1 MQQLGGEQPGLAVP
15 PASPAFRER
24 RGWREAWRQIKRDR
38 FLYALAALP
47 LLYFVIF
54 QYLPMAGVIIA
65 FQDYDPFLGL
75 YDMFRLDRWVGL
87 KHFRNF
93 FDSIFFWNVMRNTV
107 VISLYKLVFGFP
119 LPIILA
125 LLINELRMRVFQRT
139 VQTISYLP
147 HFFSMVVAAGIVR
160 AMLTPQGGLLNQLV
174 VSLGGEPKAYLTD
187 PDLFRSII
195 VTMDVWQHAGWN
207 SIIYLAAMA
216 TINPEMYEAAAMDGA
231 NRFHRMWH
239 VTLPSIA
246 FAIVITLIFRI
257 GGMLNAGFEQILL
270 LYSPSTYSVSDII
283 DTYVYR
289 AGLIG
294 RQYSFGAAV
303 GLFKSLLAFIMMYI
317 ANKIAHNLGKRD
329 SGRIAAMKYSRREKI
344 FDWIN
349 IIFLTLITLLFL
361 LPFLS
366 VVSTSL
372 ISGRE
377 YALRGLFIL
386 YPQKPVLTS
395 YHLLLGQGSLVLN
408 SYVVTFARVTIGTG
422 LNLLLTFP
430 LAYVLSKRM
439 LYGRVPITMLIFFTM
454 LFHGGLIPN
463 FILVEKLNLLN
474 SFWSMILPPLINPWW
489 LLIMRNF
496 MLAIPDELE
505 EAAIMD
511 GANPLTVLLRV
522 YLPLSMP
529 VIATIGLW
537 YAVFHWNSWF
547 DAAIYLNTP
556 SKFPLQLVLRGFL
569 EFGTGQYGDTSG
581 LGEMTELIDP
591 PPAESLKAAMIVVT
605 TLPILMVYPFLQRYF
620 VKGIMLGSIK
630 G

>member
-239 VTLPSIA
+239 VTLPSIS

-317 ANKIAHNLGKRD
+317 ANKIAH
-329 SGRIAAMKYSRREKI
+329 
-344 FDWIN
+344 
-349 IIFLTLITLLFL
+349 
-361 LPFLS
+361 
-366 VVSTSL
+366 
-372 ISGRE
+372 
-377 YALRGLFIL
+377 
-386 YPQKPVLTS
+386 Q
-395 YHLLLGQGSLVLN
+395 LGQ
-408 SYVVTFARVTIGTG
+408 
-422 LNLLLTFP
+422 
-430 LAYVLSKRM
+430 
-439 LYGRVPITMLIFFTM
+439 
-454 LFHGGLIPN
+454 
-463 FILVEKLNLLN
+463 E
-474 SFWSMILPPLINPWW
+474 
-489 LLIMRNF
+489 
-496 MLAIPDELE
+496 
-505 EAAIMD
+505 
-511 GANPLTVLLRV
+511 
-522 YLPLSMP
+522 
-529 VIATIGLW
+529 GLW
-537 YAVFHWNSWF
+537 
-547 DAAIYLNTP
+547 
-556 SKFPLQLVLRGFL
+556 
-569 EFGTGQYGDTSG
+569 
-581 LGEMTELIDP
+581 
-591 PPAESLKAAMIVVT
+591 
-605 TLPILMVYPFLQRYF
+605 
-620 VKGIMLGSIK
+620 
-630 G
+630 